1 MSKMHTLKSRFL
13 PGYLR
18 AQATGARTFEIR
30 KNDRNFKIG
39 DELWLREYNS
49 ETKAYTDNG
58 LIVDILHISPY
69 MQKENHVILET
80 KLKAVVC
87 SQCGDECD
95 CKEVFK
101 LPNGKYIYNFCKY
114 ILENE

>member
-1 MSKMHTLKSRFL
+1 M
-13 PGYLR
+13 R

-80 KLKAVVC
+80 KLKVVMEKV
-87 SQCGDECD
+87 DAA
-95 CKEVFK
+95 
-101 LPNGKYIYNFCKY
+101 I
-114 ILENE
+114 

>member
-1 MSKMHTLKSRFL
+1 MSKMHTLKSHFL

-18 AQATGARTFEIR
+18 AQAAGAKTFEIR

-49 ETKAYTDNG
+49 ETKAYTGNG
-58 LIVDILHISPY
+58 LIVDILHIGPY
-69 MQKENHVILET
+69 MQKENYVILET
-80 KLKAVVC
+80 KLKAVIC

-95 CKEVFK
+95 CKEAFK